1 LQIQQ
6 KLGVGNNYQPV
17 TDTAPETQAAGVL
30 PEIGPDVAPED
41 VFKSLFLARTGDSEE
56 MIWFRSA
63 ILGGVICGGRGK
75 GTSDFYGVGDVYRAG
90 RGGI

>member
-1 LQIQQ
+1 
-6 KLGVGNNYQPV
+6 V

-56 MIWFRSA
+56 MIWFRTA
-63 ILGGVICGGRGK
+63 ILGGVI
-75 GTSDFYGVGDVYRAG
+75 
-90 RGGI
+90 